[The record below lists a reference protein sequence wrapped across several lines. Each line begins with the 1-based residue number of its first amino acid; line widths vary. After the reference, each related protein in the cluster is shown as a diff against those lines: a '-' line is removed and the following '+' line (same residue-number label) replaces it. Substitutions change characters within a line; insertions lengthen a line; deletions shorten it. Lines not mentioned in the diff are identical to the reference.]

1 MNPIKKLY
9 QKLLGSSDD
18 EVETEDEEAEAEETQ
33 GKEDEISDGESPW
46 YLFFE
51 VDDDGVVK
59 MSCYWDGSEF
69 SLAAFTE
76 LLYNL
81 CTGEMT
87 GNIFQFL
94 ENECSEENY
103 ETFLAIVSEYSR
115 LLEAGMKD
123 IKNKHQHMD
132 DTIVRPSD
140 LSKKNTNPF
149 EIS

>member
-18 EVETEDEEAEAEETQ
+18 EAETEDEEVETEETQ
-33 GKEDEISDGESPW
+33 EKEDELSDGESPC

-115 LLEAGMKD
+115 LLEVGMKD

-132 DTIVRPSD
+132 DPIVRPSD

>member
-33 GKEDEISDGESPW
+33 GKEDELSDGESPC

-69 SLAAFTE
+69 SLVAFTE

-81 CTGEMT
+81 CTGQMT
-87 GNIFQFL
+87 GNIFQFW
-94 ENECSEENY
+94 ESECDEENY
-103 ETFLAIVSEYSR
+103 EVFLAIVAEYTR
-115 LLEAGMKD
+115 LLEVGLKD
-123 IKNKHQHMD
+123 IKNNGQEID
-132 DTIVRPSD
+132 SPIVKPSD
-140 LSKKNTNPF
+140 LSKKNINPF

>member
-33 GKEDEISDGESPW
+33 GKEDELSDGESPC

-87 GNIFQFL
+87 GNIFLFL

-132 DTIVRPSD
+132 DPIVRPSD

>member
-18 EVETEDEEAEAEETQ
+18 EVQTEDEEAEAEETQ
-33 GKEDEISDGESPW
+33 GKEDELSDGESPC

-94 ENECSEENY
+94 ENEGSVFQDFIDRVVAGNDIALRHKYRGEK
-103 ETFLAIVSEYSR
+103 VSPAYINRINKQTKHHRYS
-115 LLEAGMKD
+115 
-123 IKNKHQHMD
+123 
-132 DTIVRPSD
+132 
-140 LSKKNTNPF
+140 
-149 EIS
+149 

>member
-1 MNPIKKLY
+1 MSPIKKLY
-9 QKLLGSSDD
+9 RKLLGSSDK
-18 EVETEDEEAEAEETQ
+18 EPEIEEPETEEPQ
-33 GKEDEISDGESPW
+33 SKEDELSDGEAPC

-51 VDDDGVVK
+51 VDDDGIVK

-81 CTGEMT
+81 CTGQMT

-94 ENECSEENY
+94 ETECDEENY
-103 ETFLAIVSEYSR
+103 EVFLAIVAEYTR
-115 LLEAGMKD
+115 LLEMGLKD
-123 IKNKHQHMD
+123 IKTQNKQHLD
-132 DTIVRPSD
+132 NPIVRPSD
-140 LSKKNTNPF
+140 LSKKNINPF